1 LRVVGIDTSTFTGGI
16 ALIDNG
22 QVVAEYSAYV
32 TRRNSE
38 SLMGVLEEM
47 LRDLDWEARDLQGV
61 AVAIGPGSFTGI
73 RIGVTM
79 AKVLGYSL
87 DIPIG
92 QVVTLDAIAQNVVF
106 AKSLVCPI
114 VCARRDLVY
123 NAAYRA
129 DGPDLEKVIDY
140 NVGKIT
146 EVIDNIKAR
155 SYLENQRHDYDK
167 VLFLGDGAIKHR
179 QVIEER
185 LGNQAAIGPP
195 WYLGPRPGVV
205 AVMGQRQIAV
215 GNVVD
220 PRDLVPLYMG
230 KSSAERAQ
238 THCKPEERAKAD
250 GCGNQPN
257 EKGGS

>member
-1 LRVVGIDTSTFTGGI
+1 MRVVGIDTSTFTGGI

-38 SLMGVLEEM
+38 SLMGVLDEM
-47 LRDLDWEARDLQGV
+47 LRDLGWEARDLEGV
-61 AVAIGPGSFTGI
+61 AVAVGPGSFTGT

-92 QVVTLDAIAQNVVF
+92 QVITLDAIAQNVVF
-106 AKSLVCPI
+106 AKSLVYPI
-114 VCARRDLVY
+114 ICARRDLVY
-123 NAAYRA
+123 NAAYRV
-129 DGPDLEKVIDY
+129 DGPGLEKVIEY
-140 NVGKIT
+140 NVGRIE
-146 EVIDNIKAR
+146 EVIDNIKTLG
-155 SYLENQRHDYDK
+155 YLENQEYDK
-167 VLFLGDGAIKHR
+167 VLFLGDGAIKHT
-179 QVIEER
+179 QVIEEK
-185 LGNQAAIGPP
+185 LGKQAAIGPP

-205 AVMGQRQIAV
+205 AVMGQCQIAT

-220 PRDLVPLYMG
+220 ARDLVPFYMG
-230 KSSAERAQ
+230 KSSAEKAQ
-238 THCKPEERAKAD
+238 IQRRPEERAKGN
-250 GCGNQPN
+250 GCGNRPD

>member
-1 LRVVGIDTSTFTGGI
+1 LRVVGIDTSTFTGGV

-38 SLMGVLEEM
+38 SLMGVLDEM
-47 LRDLDWEARDLQGV
+47 LKDLGWDVRDLQGV
-61 AVAIGPGSFTGI
+61 AVSIGPGSFTGT

-92 QVVTLDAIAQNVVF
+92 AVVTLDAVAANVPF
-106 AKSLVCPI
+106 AELPVCPLI
-114 VCARRDLVY
+114 CARRDIVY
-123 NAAYRA
+123 NAVYRV
-129 DGPDLEKVIDY
+129 DGPCPRKVGEY
-140 NVGKIT
+140 NVGKIA
-146 EVIDNIKAR
+146 EVIDNIKR
-155 SYLENQRHDYDK
+155 LGYLENREHDK
-167 VLFLGDGAIKHR
+167 VMFLGDGAIKHKR
-179 QVIEER
+179 VIEER
-185 LGNQAAIGPP
+185 LHEQAVIGPP

-205 AVMGQRQIAV
+205 AVMGQRQIAA

-220 PRDLVPLYMG
+220 ARDLVPFYMG
-230 KSSAERAQ
+230 KSSAEKAQ
-238 THCKPEERAKAD
+238 NERRPEERAKGN
-250 GCGNQPN
+250 GCRNHPD